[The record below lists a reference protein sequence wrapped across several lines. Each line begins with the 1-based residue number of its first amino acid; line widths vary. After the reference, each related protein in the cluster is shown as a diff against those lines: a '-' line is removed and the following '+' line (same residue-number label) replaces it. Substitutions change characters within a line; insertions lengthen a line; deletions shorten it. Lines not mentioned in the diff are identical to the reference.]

1 VVVKRSYAH
10 KDFDAD
16 YNSYRGNAY
25 GLANTLMQTAYLKP
39 SLKPGKL
46 PVSRPLRPPPPNS
59 ARHLD
64 CGFKRLRLDTEGR
77 GCWAARTCT
86 LRGSSRARGP
96 GYRPRSSPAR
106 WWLT

>member
-1 VVVKRSYAH
+1 MVVKRSYAH

-46 PVSRPLRPPPPNS
+46 PVSRPLRPPPPPTPPRFWTVVS
-59 ARHLD
+59 KACPRATGAEGVGRPEPVL
-64 CGFKRLRLDTEGR
+64 CG
-77 GCWAARTCT
+77 AAHEP
-86 LRGSSRARGP
+86 GARGTALDHLRP
-96 GYRPRSSPAR
+96 GGG
-106 WWLT
+106 